1 MRVGTRNHVGEGMT
15 AAVRRA
21 RMCTK
26 TVCVM
31 RVIYK
36 SLQRPSRLLSPSS
49 GRYPFS
55 NLLSSRAAQLSQD
68 YGRPSLLY
76 PDAGRPKRALFDDSC
91 KGVYDREL
99 FAKLD
104 RVCDDCYNLYRKPTV
119 SYECRLA
126 YLVDAFYSMASS

>member
-1 MRVGTRNHVGEGMT
+1 MQLNSY
-15 AAVRRA
+15 RA
-21 RMCTK
+21 HSD
-26 TVCVM
+26 
-31 RVIYK
+31 K

-119 SYECRLA
+119 SYECRRDCYSNPMFESCL
-126 YLVDAFYSMASS
+126 YDLMLHEMVDKYAEMVQIVGKK